1 MAQTPSAK
9 ATPFIKMH
17 GLGND
22 FVVIDARRVPVR
34 LSRSEARAIADRR
47 RGIGCDQVI
56 LIEKAG
62 GADAFMRIFNADG
75 GEVGACGNGARCVG
89 ALLMEEKGVSA
100 VTLETALGP
109 VACARAGEMVRVDM
123 GPARADWRD
132 IPLVREMDTLHL
144 DLALDLGSRRGLAHA
159 VGVNM
164 GNPHAVFFVEDAD
177 AVDLETVGPKLE
189 RDALF
194 PEGANI
200 TLAQVKS
207 RRRVRARVWERG
219 AGITTACGTAACATL
234 VAAARRGLTERKGT
248 VNLAGGDLQIEWGD
262 DGHVFMTGPAATSY
276 SGNFDLSALRRGA
289 AA

>member
-1 MAQTPSAK
+1 MAQTLSTK
-9 ATPFIKMH
+9 ATPFTKMH

-22 FVVIDARRVPVR
+22 FVVIDARREPVR
-34 LSRSEARAIADRR
+34 LSGTEARAIADRR

-56 LIEKAG
+56 VIEKAG
-62 GADAFMRIFNADG
+62 RADAFMRIFNADG

-89 ALLMEEKGVSA
+89 ALLMEEKGVSEI
-100 VTLETALGP
+100 TLETASGP
-109 VACARAGEMVRVDM
+109 ITCARAAGMVRVDM
-123 GPARADWRD
+123 GPAHADWRD

-144 DLALDLGSRRGLAHA
+144 DLALDLGNGRALAHA

-164 GNPHAVFFVEDAD
+164 GNPHAVFFVDDAD
-177 AVDLETVGPKLE
+177 AVDLEKVGPKLE

-194 PEGANI
+194 PERANI
-200 TLAQVKS
+200 TLAEVTS

-219 AGITTACGTAACATL
+219 AGITSACGSAACATL

-248 VNLAGGDLQIEWGD
+248 VSLAGGDLQIEWGD
-262 DGHVFMTGPAATSY
+262 DGHVFMTGPAATSF
-276 SGNFDLSALRRGA
+276 SGAFELSALRRGA

>member
-47 RGIGCDQVI
+47 RGIGCDQV
-56 LIEKAG
+56 LVIEKAG

-100 VTLETALGP
+100 VTLETASGL

-144 DLALDLGSRRGLAHA
+144 DLALDLGSTRGLAHA
-159 VGVNM
+159 VGVSM